1 MSKCSYCHL
10 ENTIIFDDNI
20 GYVCSECG
28 TLLDESLNQLS
39 LIDTELPYKEN
50 NDFGFYVKTDEN
62 LVTSLVGSVGSDS
75 KTYYIRRKKK
85 ELYEIIDR
93 ILDQLN
99 LLQYR
104 QHSRDWFNRCISHP
118 EIKRKGLSQKGQI
131 IAACAVII
139 TLRTFKIPFNFKE
152 ISEIV
157 HTDMKHLGQFFLE
170 VIRCMNIQPKENN
183 NTTELFLPKLIDI
196 FIKKVIPNTYLTNI
210 DVEKQKKS
218 FHKEALTLTQLCK
231 DLGLQEGRNRI
242 PLATAI
248 VRIVIEGYMK
258 RSLNEQ
264 ELNHTVNI
272 LEQSLNT
279 IEKRYKEI
287 ANILIECAKCIGVF
301 SQVRLKTLPKYY
313 TAIMG
318 YSEDFEYYL
327 KQSTLYTQI
336 SKANSE
342 ESSSSSN
349 SSIYLKNDLSSNN
362 NVMDYSNKQKMNV
375 STSNQIDTM
384 RENSLYE
391 NNIDKK
397 NDHENNKN
405 DNNDI
410 DNDKNKDDE
419 DKQSNETSYQGVID
433 DFEKEKNNK
442 LPSLASLIIQMPPAS
457 AKEYL
462 RQLKRKKKLEQ
473 VKLMAVKL
481 KENLMAKMVQTHQTI
496 PVESYYLY
504 YIIEFVIFL
513 KEIQQKLKL
522 ILLNKIKNEKIKQAN
537 LMHITKEEDQKRGKN
552 DNNYDNS
559 SSSRNTNIILNN
571 TIKEGEA
578 NSKSLLSTE
587 ATKSKSILAES
598 SKKRKIEAVQDAEE
612 SSPNKKFHQNN
623 NKSSN
628 MSIIKNKINY
638 FTIPILQLDNEKEEK
653 DSTANK
659 NNDDNKKK
667 GKVSDDKETGI
678 YIILK
683 SPQSLLYIVERMNW
697 SLYNILILYLSGM
710 FSDQEIAEMS
720 LKKQQIILGKL
731 KEIIINHLKEY
742 MKSPEVL
749 PKLKDTQLLTK
760 LTIFRTHDHP
770 HSILQISKRFITS
783 ENEPWR
789 NEEGGEELDDEDL
802 ISDEELNS
810 YIVKKGSKEV
820 LQRQQLLSY
829 NFY

>member
-1 MSKCSYCHL
+1 M
-10 ENTIIFDDNI
+10 
-20 GYVCSECG
+20 
-28 TLLDESLNQLS
+28 
-39 LIDTELPYKEN
+39 
-50 NDFGFYVKTDEN
+50 
-62 LVTSLVGSVGSDS
+62 
-75 KTYYIRRKKK
+75 
-85 ELYEIIDR
+85 
-93 ILDQLN
+93 
-99 LLQYR
+99 LQYR

-391 NNIDKK
+391 NNINIDKK

-410 DNDKNKDDE
+410 DNDKNKGDE

-683 SPQSLLYIVERMNW
+683 SPQSLLYSVERMNW